1 MLKRIFH
8 LRHEIAKFGSVG
20 AVSYVVAVG
29 GFNLLVHIKG
39 APLTS
44 KPITASFLSGFI
56 SILVAYV
63 GNRFWTWKDRPK
75 NKVQRE
81 ISLFFA
87 INIIG
92 LCVSAGCLAISRYVF
107 DLHSPLSDN
116 ISANV
121 IGVGIGM
128 MFRFWSY
135 RRWVFPSGSSNGL
148 KVSSQHLI

>member
-20 AVSYVVAVG
+20 AFSYVVAVG

-39 APLTS
+39 APLAS
-44 KPITASFLSGFI
+44 KPITASFLSGIF

-63 GNRFWTWKDRPK
+63 GNRFWTWRDRPK

-87 INIIG
+87 INLFG
-92 LCVSAGCLAISRYVF
+92 LAISSGCLAISRYAF

-121 IGVGIGM
+121 IGVGIGTL
-128 MFRFWSY
+128 FRFWSY
-135 RRWVFPSGSSNGL
+135 RKWVFPSAKSA
-148 KVSSQHLI
+148 

>member
-1 MLKRIFH
+1 MFKGIFH

-29 GFNLLVHIKG
+29 GFNLLVHVKG
-39 APLTS
+39 ALLAS
-44 KPITASFLSGFI
+44 KPITASFLSGIF

-63 GNRFWTWKDRPK
+63 GNRFWTWRDRPK

-81 ISLFFA
+81 IALFFL
-87 INIIG
+87 INLIG
-92 LCVSAGCLAISRYVF
+92 LAISSGCLAISRYAF

-121 IGVGIGM
+121 IGVGIGTL
-128 MFRFWSY
+128 FRFWSY
-135 RRWVFPSGSSNGL
+135 RRWVFPSAKL
-148 KVSSQHLI
+148 V

>member
-1 MLKRIFH
+1 MLKRLFH

-39 APLTS
+39 APLAS

-81 ISLFFA
+81 IALFFA
-87 INIIG
+87 INVIG
-92 LCVSAGCLAISRYVF
+92 LCISAGCLAISRYIF

-135 RRWVFPSGSSNGL
+135 RRWVFPSGSSNEL
-148 KVSSQHLI
+148 KVSSQPQ

>member
-1 MLKRIFH
+1 MLKRLFH

-39 APLTS
+39 APLAS

-81 ISLFFA
+81 IALFFA

-92 LCVSAGCLAISRYVF
+92 LCISAGCLAISRYVF
-107 DLHSPLSDN
+107 DFHSPLSDN

-135 RRWVFPSGSSNGL
+135 RRWVFPSESSNGL
-148 KVSSQHLI
+148 KVSSKN